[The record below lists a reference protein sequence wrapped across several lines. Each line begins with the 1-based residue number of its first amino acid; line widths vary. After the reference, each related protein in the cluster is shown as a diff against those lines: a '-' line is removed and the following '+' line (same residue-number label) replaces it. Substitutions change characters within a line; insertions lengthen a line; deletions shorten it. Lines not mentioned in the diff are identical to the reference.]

1 MDKYDVGIIGA
12 GIAGS
17 CLAILLADAG
27 KSVVVFEKEEYPSHK
42 VCGEFISLESNDFF
56 KGLGLPLDDWNLPTI
71 KNLQLTSQKG
81 GELNTTLN
89 IGGFGLSRYKLD
101 FELAEQMK
109 RSGVHFHPKTRV
121 NRVKDGIIA
130 TTNGDFQA
138 NLIVGSHGKYAS
150 GYLQTP
156 RSAVKNNYIGVK
168 YHIKGDFRDD
178 LISLHSFNGGYCGM
192 SKVEDDLYCLCYL
205 ADASKLN
212 DNKNNINA
220 LEENILFKNKKLKGL
235 YQQAEFVWEK
245 PMVISN
251 VKFNKQALFNDDMLF
266 VGDAAGSI
274 SPLSG
279 NGMSIA
285 ARSALVL
292 SQIISAESDFTKL
305 STRYNKEWD
314 RHFRGRV
321 NKAELLNTIM
331 LNPTSHHLVLKL
343 LNTIPP
349 LRKKVVNDMQGSPFV
364 RNSNLIR

>member
-1 MDKYDVGIIGA
+1 MDSYDVGVIGA

-42 VCGEFISLESNDFF
+42 VCGEFISLESYEFF
-56 KGLGLPLDDWNLPTI
+56 KSLGLLLDEWNLPII

-109 RSGVHFHPKTRV
+109 RSGVHFHPKTKVREV
-121 NRVKDGIIA
+121 TKGSISTSKGHFEAGLII
-130 TTNGDFQA
+130 
-138 NLIVGSHGKYAS
+138 GSHGKYAS
-150 GYLQTP
+150 GYLKNP
-156 RSAVKNNYIGVK
+156 KSATKSNYIGVK
-168 YHIKGDFRDD
+168 YHIKGNFRDD
-178 LISLHSFNGGYCGM
+178 LISLHSFDGGYCGM
-192 SKVEDDLYCLCYL
+192 SKIEDDLYCLCYL
-205 ADASKLN
+205 ADASKLKDNQN
-212 DNKNNINA
+212 DINA
-220 LEENILFKNKKLKGL
+220 LEENILFRNKKLKKV
-235 YQQAEFVWEK
+235 YQQAEFVWKK
-245 PMVISN
+245 PLVISN
-251 VKFNKQALFNDDMLF
+251 VKFNKQALFNEEMLF

-292 SQIISAESDFTKL
+292 SQLILDEPNFAKL
-305 STRYNKEWD
+305 TSRYNKEWD
-314 RHFRGRV
+314 RIFGGRV

-343 LNTIPP
+343 LNALSP
-349 LRKKVVNDMQGSPFV
+349 LRKKVVNDMQGDYFV
-364 RNSNLIR
+364 RDTRIVR